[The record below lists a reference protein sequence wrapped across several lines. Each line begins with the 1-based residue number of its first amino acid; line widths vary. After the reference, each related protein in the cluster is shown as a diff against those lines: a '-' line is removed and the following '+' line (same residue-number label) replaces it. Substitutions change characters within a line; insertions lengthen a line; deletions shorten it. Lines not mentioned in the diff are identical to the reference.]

1 MHSHP
6 ILAGSSLLLPS
17 VPRETEPTRRAFRSQ
32 VPPSSLIRTALTLE
46 AGAREAKEL
55 PVESTGE
62 ARATR
67 LPAIPSPLLLSNPV
81 RRRESGGSF
90 STAGSSPASQSE
102 AKASSRPTVES
113 KARQVPP
120 ALAEV
125 SFQLFSVKVHLQLH
139 TWKAVGGQTPPA
151 PPTRATGAT
160 SYISAER
167 LVLDSSFQLHPLPGN
182 FPTARPRFS
191 LDPHPQP

>member
-102 AKASSRPTVES
+102 AKASSRPTVEKPGRS
-113 KARQVPP
+113 RLLWRRCPSSSSRLKSTCSSTHGRR
-120 ALAEV
+120 
-125 SFQLFSVKVHLQLH
+125 
-139 TWKAVGGQTPPA
+139 W
-151 PPTRATGAT
+151 GAK
-160 SYISAER
+160 
-167 LVLDSSFQLHPLPGN
+167 LHPLHLLEQQE
-182 FPTARPRFS
+182 PRATSQLSAWFWTLAFS
-191 LDPHPQP
+191 FTLCPATFPQPGHGFP